1 MVIKEGIGTKHNLT
15 IIPEDRLDVSSL
27 KNRVNASDGLYSENS
42 SNIASASDTTSL
54 NDEPLDFGVEE
65 EEEKLTCWKC
75 CKRKRTKLIVIIR
88 RIFQN
93 SID

>member
-15 IIPEDRLDVSSL
+15 IIPEDRLDVSSV

-42 SNIASASDTTSL
+42 SNIVSASDTTSL
-54 NDEPLDFGVEE
+54 NDEPLDFGVEDE
-65 EEEKLTCWKC
+65 ERLTCWKC